1 MKTVCTVE
9 VFKDE
14 LDKHILNMILLS
26 KWKHIEGP
34 ALFAAVPDKQL
45 SSNIE
50 AKREIPAGW
59 EKQRMPISNSLYR

>member
-1 MKTVCTVE
+1 METVFTVE

-26 KWKHIEGP
+26 EWKRIEGP

-45 SSNIE
+45 SSNIGSQE
-50 AKREIPAGW
+50 GNPSGLGKATDA
-59 EKQRMPISNSLYR
+59 YF